1 MTLRLLIDMNLSPS
15 WVEVFR
21 EAGFEAIHWS
31 RLGAHNAPD
40 SELFAWAR
48 ENEYIVFTHDLDFG
62 AMLNATQAESPSVFQ
77 VRTDDV
83 SPAAL
88 APRAIELL
96 QRFAPH
102 LSSGAL
108 IVVDEMRE
116 RVRILPLGGGLR
128 SYP

>member
-15 WVEVFR
+15 WVEVLHK
-21 EAGFEAIHWS
+21 AGFEAAHWYQ
-31 RLGAHNAPD
+31 LGAPNAPD

-48 ENEYIVFTHDLDFG
+48 EHQYIVFTHDLDFG
-62 AMLNATQAESPSVFQ
+62 ALLAATQAESPSVFQ
-77 VRTDDV
+77 IRTDDV
-83 SPAAL
+83 SPEAL

-96 QRFAPH
+96 HRFAPQ

-116 RVRILPLGGGLR
+116 RVRILPLG
-128 SYP
+128 SNNP

>member
-15 WVEVFR
+15 WVEVLR
-21 EAGFEAIHWS
+21 MAGFEAIHWYK
-31 RLGAHNAPD
+31 LGAPNAPD

-48 ENEYIVFTHDLDFG
+48 EHKYIVFTHDLDFG
-62 AMLNATQAESPSVFQ
+62 AMLVATHAESPSVFQ
-77 VRTDDV
+77 IRTEDV

-96 QRFAPH
+96 HRFTPQ

-108 IVVDEMRE
+108 VVVDEMRE
-116 RVRILPLGGGLR
+116 RIRILPLG
-128 SYP
+128 SSNP